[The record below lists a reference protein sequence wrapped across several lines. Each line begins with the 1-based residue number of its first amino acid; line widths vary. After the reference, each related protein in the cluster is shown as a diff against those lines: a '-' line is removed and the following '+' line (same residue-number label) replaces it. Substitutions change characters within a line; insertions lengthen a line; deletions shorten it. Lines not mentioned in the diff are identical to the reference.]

1 MLNFDLADTFVNK
14 SSTFELQSSA
24 PSTDEPGAVQP
35 PTPAKKLLSLL
46 DLISQN
52 RRTLLTLVIAGL
64 AISTVIA
71 FSIPKR
77 YEAVTRLM
85 PPDQSNMNA
94 AMLGALTTKAGDAIG
109 AVAGDA
115 LGLRTSGA
123 TMVGIL
129 GSRTIQDDLINQ
141 FDLRKVYS
149 ERRYDDTRKKLEK
162 RTIVSEDKKSGII
175 TISVED
181 TSPQRAATLA
191 RAYVEDLNNRVSHL
205 TTSSAHRERV
215 FLEERLQTV
224 KQELDAATLRLSR
237 FSSQNRTFDP
247 QIQGK
252 AMMEAAS
259 TLQGQL
265 IAAETEL
272 KGLEQIYGPEN
283 SRVRAA
289 SARVAELRHKL
300 RGMSGDSGG
309 ASDDNSTP
317 KSGELYPSLEQLPLL
332 GNTYYDLARRAK
344 IDEAVYE
351 VLTKQY
357 ELAKVQEAK
366 EIPSIKVL
374 DEPVVPESKS
384 WPPRLLFIVFGT
396 LVSLVLA
403 CMWILG
409 KAGYE
414 RLDSHDPR
422 RLLVNR
428 LIGPTFRRSLDI
440 AATFRAAN
448 HRE

>member
-1 MLNFDLADTFVNK
+1 MNE

-24 PSTDEPGAVQP
+24 SSSHEPGAVQP
-35 PTPAKKLLSLL
+35 QTPAERMLSLL
-46 DLISQN
+46 DLISHN

-64 AISTVIA
+64 AISTAIA

-77 YEAVTRLM
+77 YEAMTRLM

-94 AMLGALTTKAGDAIG
+94 AMLGALTAKAGDAIG

-149 ERRYDDTRKKLEK
+149 EKRYNDTRKILEK
-162 RTIVSEDKKSGII
+162 RTIISEDKKSGII

-181 TSPQRAATLA
+181 SSPQRAATLA
-191 RAYVEDLNNRVSHL
+191 RAYVADLNNRVSQL

-215 FLEERLQTV
+215 FLEERLQSI

-237 FSSQNRTFDP
+237 FSSKNRTFDP

-289 SARVAELRHKL
+289 SARVAELRRKL
-300 RGMSGDSGG
+300 RGMSGDTGG
-309 ASDDNSTP
+309 APDDAAP

-332 GNTYYDLARRAK
+332 GNTYYDLARGAK

-357 ELAKVQEAK
+357 ELAKVEEAK

-374 DEPVVPESKS
+374 DEPVVPETKS
-384 WPPRLLFIVFGT
+384 WPPRLLFIVFGL

-403 CMWILG
+403 CIWVLA

-414 RLDSHDPR
+414 SLDSHDPR

-428 LIGPTFRRSLDI
+428 TIGRMFRRSIDT
-440 AATFRAAN
+440 AAAFRVAN
-448 HRE
+448 HHG

>member
-1 MLNFDLADTFVNK
+1 MLSF
-14 SSTFELQSSA
+14 
-24 PSTDEPGAVQP
+24 
-35 PTPAKKLLSLL
+35 L
-46 DLISQN
+46 DLMGQN
-52 RRTLLTLVIAGL
+52 RRSLLTLIIAGL
-64 AISTVIA
+64 AISAAIA
-71 FSIPKR
+71 LLIPKR

-85 PPDQSNMNA
+85 PPDQSNMNT
-94 AMLGALTTKAGDAIG
+94 AMLGALTAKAGDAIG
-109 AVAGDA
+109 AMAGDV

-149 ERRYDDTRKKLEK
+149 EKRYNDTRKVLEK
-162 RTIVSEDKKSGII
+162 RTNISEDKKSGII

-181 TSPQRAATLA
+181 ASPQRAALLA
-191 RAYVEDLNNRVSHL
+191 RAYVEDLNSDISHL

-215 FLEERLQTV
+215 FLEERLQSV
-224 KQELDAATLRLSR
+224 KQELDAATLKLSR
-237 FSSQNRTFDP
+237 FSSKSKTFDP
-247 QIQGK
+247 QIEGK

-283 SRVRAA
+283 SRVRAG
-289 SARVAELRHKL
+289 SARVAELRQKL
-300 RGMSGDSGG
+300 RGMSGDTDG
-309 ASDDNSTP
+309 AADDNIIP

-374 DEPVVPESKS
+374 DEPIVPESKS
-384 WPPRLLFIVFGT
+384 WPPRLLIIVFGT
-396 LVSLVLA
+396 LVSLLFA
-403 CMWILG
+403 CIWILAR
-409 KAGYE
+409 AGYE
-414 RLDSHDPR
+414 RLDSDDPR

-428 LIGPTFRRSLDI
+428 LIGPGLRRSLDI
-440 AATFRAAN
+440 AFKFRMPIIVGDQKQISATYSRIVL
-448 HRE
+448 

>member
-1 MLNFDLADTFVNK
+1 MLF
-14 SSTFELQSSA
+14 
-24 PSTDEPGAVQP
+24 
-35 PTPAKKLLSLL
+35 LL
-46 DLISQN
+46 DLIGQY

-64 AISTVIA
+64 VISTVIA
-71 FSIPKR
+71 FLIPKR
-77 YEAVTRLM
+77 FEATTRLM

-94 AMLGALTTKAGDAIG
+94 AMLGALTAKAGDAVG
-109 AVAGDA
+109 AVAGDV

-129 GSRTIQDDLINQ
+129 GSRTIQDDLIDQ

-149 ERRYDDTRKKLEK
+149 ERRYNETRKVLEK
-162 RTIVSEDKKSGII
+162 RTNISEDKKSGII

-181 TSPQRAATLA
+181 SNPVRAAALA
-191 RAYVEDLNNRVSHL
+191 KAYVADLNNRISQL
-205 TTSSAHRERV
+205 TTSSAHREKV
-215 FLEERLQTV
+215 FLEERLQSV
-224 KQELDAATLRLSR
+224 KQELDAATLKLSR
-237 FSSQNRTFDP
+237 FSSKNKTFDP

-252 AMMEAAS
+252 AMLEAAS
-259 TLQGQL
+259 SLQGQL

-272 KGLEQIYGPEN
+272 SGMEQIYGPEN

-289 SARVAELRHKL
+289 SARVAELRRKL
-300 RGMSGDSGG
+300 RGMSGDTD
-309 ASDDNSTP
+309 AAPDDNAIPS
-317 KSGELYPSLEQLPLL
+317 SGELYPSLEQLPLL

-374 DEPVVPESKS
+374 DEPVVPETKS
-384 WPPRLLFIVFGT
+384 WPPRLLFIVFGL

-403 CMWILG
+403 CLWILAE
-409 KAGYE
+409 AGYE
-414 RLDSHDPR
+414 TLDSHDPR

-428 LIGPTFRRSLDI
+428 LISPMFRRSLDT
-440 AATFRAAN
+440 APTFRVAN
-448 HRE
+448 HNG

>member
-1 MLNFDLADTFVNK
+1 M
-14 SSTFELQSSA
+14 
-24 PSTDEPGAVQP
+24 
-35 PTPAKKLLSLL
+35 L
-46 DLISQN
+46 DLIGQN
-52 RRTLLTLVIAGL
+52 RRTLLTLVITGL
-64 AISTVIA
+64 VLSVAIT

-94 AMLGALTTKAGDAIG
+94 AMLGALTAQAGNAIG
-109 AVAGDA
+109 AIAGDA
-115 LGLRTSGA
+115 LGLRTGGA

-129 GSRTIQDDLINQ
+129 GSTTIQDDLIDQ

-149 ERRYDDTRKKLEK
+149 EKRYNDTRRVLEK
-162 RTIVSEDKKSGII
+162 RTIISEDKKSGII

-181 TSPQRAATLA
+181 SSPQRAAKLA
-191 RAYVEDLNNRVSHL
+191 RAYVDDLNNRISQL

-215 FLEERLQTV
+215 FLEERLQSI
-224 KQELDAATLRLSR
+224 KQELDAATLQLSR
-237 FSSQNRTFDP
+237 FSSKNRTFDP

-259 TLQGQL
+259 NLQGQL
-265 IAAETEL
+265 IAAETDL
-272 KGLEQIYGPEN
+272 KGLEQSYGPEN

-289 SARVAELRHKL
+289 SARVAELRRKL
-300 RGMSGDSGG
+300 RGMSGDTDG
-309 ASDDNSTP
+309 TP
-317 KSGELYPSLEQLPLL
+317 DAATTGSGELYPSLEQLPLL
-332 GNTYYDLARRAK
+332 GNTYYDLARRAR

-357 ELAKVQEAK
+357 ELAKVEEAK

-374 DEPVVPESKS
+374 DEPIVPESKS
-384 WPPRLLFIVFGT
+384 WPPRLLIIVFGT

-403 CMWILG
+403 WLWILA

-414 RLDSHDPR
+414 RLDSDDPR

-428 LIGPTFRRSLDI
+428 LIGPRFRRSLDTALRFRI
-440 AATFRAAN
+440 AD
-448 HRE
+448 HHG

>member
-1 MLNFDLADTFVNK
+1 M
-14 SSTFELQSSA
+14 
-24 PSTDEPGAVQP
+24 
-35 PTPAKKLLSLL
+35 LSLL
-46 DLISQN
+46 ELIGQN
-52 RRTLLTLVIAGL
+52 RRALLTLVIAGL
-64 AISTVIA
+64 AISTAIA

-94 AMLGALTTKAGDAIG
+94 AMLGALTAKAGDSIG
-109 AVAGDA
+109 AIAGDA

-123 TMVGIL
+123 TVVGIL
-129 GSRTIQDDLINQ
+129 GSTTIQDDLINQ

-149 ERRYDDTRKKLEK
+149 EKRYNDTRKILEK
-162 RTIVSEDKKSGII
+162 RTIISEDKKSGII

-181 TSPQRAATLA
+181 SSPQRAATLA
-191 RAYVEDLNNRVSHL
+191 RAYVEDLNNRISQL

-215 FLEERLQTV
+215 FLEERLKSI

-237 FSSQNRTFDP
+237 FSSKNRTFDP

-289 SARVAELRHKL
+289 SARVAELRSKL
-300 RGMSGDSGG
+300 RGMSGDTDG
-309 ASDDNSTP
+309 APDDATP

-332 GNTYYDLARRAK
+332 GNTYYDLARRAR

-384 WPPRLLFIVFGT
+384 WPPRLLFIVFGL
-396 LVSLVLA
+396 LVSVVLA
-403 CMWILG
+403 CVWVLAE
-409 KAGYE
+409 AGYE
-414 RLDSHDPR
+414 SLDSHDPR

-428 LIGPTFRRSLDI
+428 LIGPMFHSSLDT
-440 AATFRAAN
+440 AATFRVAN
-448 HRE
+448 DQR

>member
-1 MLNFDLADTFVNK
+1 MNK
-14 SSTFELQSSA
+14 SSSFELQTAA
-24 PSTDEPGAVQP
+24 PSSHELDVIQP
-35 PTPAKKLLSLL
+35 PSPAERVLSFL
-46 DLISQN
+46 DLIGQN

-64 AISTVIA
+64 AISTAIA

-94 AMLGALTTKAGDAIG
+94 AMLGALTAKAGDAIG
-109 AVAGDA
+109 TVAGDV

-149 ERRYDDTRKKLEK
+149 EKRYNDTRKILEK
-162 RTIVSEDKKSGII
+162 RTNISEDKKSGII

-181 TSPQRAATLA
+181 ASPQRAALLA
-191 RAYVEDLNNRVSHL
+191 RAYVEDLNSDISHL

-215 FLEERLQTV
+215 FLEERLQSV
-224 KQELDAATLRLSR
+224 KQELDAATLKLSR
-237 FSSQNRTFDP
+237 FSSKSKTFDP
-247 QIQGK
+247 QIEGK

-283 SRVRAA
+283 SRVRAS

-300 RGMSGDSGG
+300 RGMSGDTDG
-309 ASDDNSTP
+309 AADDNSMP

-374 DEPVVPESKS
+374 DEPIVPESKS
-384 WPPRLLFIVFGT
+384 WPPRLLIIVFGIT
-396 LVSLVLA
+396 CVSFFA
-403 CMWILG
+403 CIWILAR
-409 KAGYE
+409 AGYE

-428 LIGPTFRRSLDI
+428 LIGPGFAFT
-440 AATFRAAN
+440 
-448 HRE
+448 

>member
-1 MLNFDLADTFVNK
+1 M
-14 SSTFELQSSA
+14 
-24 PSTDEPGAVQP
+24 
-35 PTPAKKLLSLL
+35 LSLL
-46 DLISQN
+46 DLIGHN

-64 AISTVIA
+64 AISTAIA

-94 AMLGALTTKAGDAIG
+94 AMLGALTAKAGDAIG

-149 ERRYDDTRKKLEK
+149 AKRYNDTRKILEK
-162 RTIVSEDKKSGII
+162 RTIISEDKKSGII

-181 TSPQRAATLA
+181 SSPQRAATLA
-191 RAYVEDLNNRVSHL
+191 RAYVEDLNNRVSQL

-215 FLEERLQTV
+215 FLEERLQSV
-224 KQELDAATLRLSR
+224 KQELDAATLRLSQ
-237 FSSQNRTFDP
+237 FSSKNKTFDP

-252 AMMEAAS
+252 AMIEAAS

-289 SARVAELRHKL
+289 SARAAELRHKL
-300 RGMSGDSGG
+300 RGMSGDTGG
-309 ASDDNSTP
+309 PPDDNATP
-317 KSGELYPSLEQLPLL
+317 KSDELYPSLEQLPLL

-351 VLTKQY
+351 VLTKRY
-357 ELAKVQEAK
+357 ELAKVEEAK

-374 DEPVVPESKS
+374 DEPVVPEAKS
-384 WPPRLLFIVFGT
+384 WPPRLLFIVFGL

-403 CMWILG
+403 CVWVLA

-414 RLDSHDPR
+414 SLDSHDPR

-428 LIGPTFRRSLDI
+428 TIGRMFRRSIDT
-440 AATFRAAN
+440 AAAFRVAN
-448 HRE
+448 RHA